1 MNRVVTRDYLNESM
15 LAMLGAMRYSNC
27 FIPTLRDDPADA
39 EVISHKLLLRAGYIR
54 RVTSG
59 VYDYL
64 PLALRVLRK
73 IEAVIR
79 EEMNRAGAQE
89 LLMPMVQP
97 GELWEKSERMEK
109 YGPELLRF
117 KDRHSHESCL
127 GPTHEEVICDL
138 VSRELRSYKQLPM
151 NLYQVQSKFRDEI
164 RPRFGLM
171 RGREFV
177 MKDAYSFHADAES
190 LAAEYKNMF
199 ETYTRIF
206 TRFGLEFRPVEADTG
221 SIGGSD
227 SHEFHVLAESG
238 EDLIAHC
245 SVCDY
250 AANVEK
256 AVSRRACV
264 SGEPAALVMV
274 ETPAVTSVEDVAD
287 FLSVDIGLLVKT
299 LVYRIHGGEHD
310 GAIVAACV
318 AGDDQVQEIKLAHVV
333 GADSVEMATD
343 DDIVSIGGVTGF
355 VGPQQLSVRVLVDS
369 RLQGATGFIAGANR
383 RDTHVTG
390 LDFGRDI
397 PAAEFADLRETRAG
411 DRCSRCG
418 NEIEL
423 SRGIE
428 VGQVFA
434 LGKRYTEPME
444 VVFQN
449 QQGKRSVATMGCY
462 GIGVSRLMAA
472 IVEQCNDAA
481 GISWPLA
488 LAPFQIGLISMG
500 KSNAV
505 RDASEAIYQQLLD
518 AGIEVLWD
526 ERNERPGVKFK
537 DFELIGLPFQIVVG
551 DRGLKEDAVEIGW
564 RQQQRRAV
572 PVADAVKVVL
582 SEFEQATSAETTVSE
597 ATVSEATVSEVT
609 N

>member
-1 MNRVVTRDYLNESM
+1 MAM
-15 LAMLGAMRYSNC
+15 LAAMRYSKS
-27 FIPTLRDDPADA
+27 FIPTLRDVPADA
-39 EVISHKLLLRAGYIR
+39 EVISHQLLLRAGYIR

-79 EEMNRAGAQE
+79 EEMNKAGAQE

-97 GELWEKSERMEK
+97 GELWEKSDRMEK

-117 KDRHSHESCL
+117 KDRHAHESCL

-151 NLYQVQSKFRDEI
+151 NLYQIQSKFRDEI

-171 RGREFV
+171 RGREFI
-177 MKDAYSFHADAES
+177 MKDAYSFHTDAES

-199 ETYTRIF
+199 ATYSRIF
-206 TRFGLEFRPVEADTG
+206 TRFGLKFRSVEADTG

-238 EDLIAHC
+238 EDVIAHC
-245 SVCDY
+245 SGCDY

-256 AVSRRACV
+256 AVSQRASV
-264 SGEPAALVMV
+264 GAEQADLAVV
-274 ETPAVTSVEDVAD
+274 ETPGVTSVEDVAD
-287 FLSVDIGLLVKT
+287 FLSVDVAMLVKT
-299 LVYRIHGGEHD
+299 LVYHINGGEHD

-333 GADSVEMATD
+333 HADSVEMASD
-343 DDIVSIGGVTGF
+343 DEIASLGGITGF
-355 VGPQQLSVRVLVDS
+355 VGPQKLTARVLVDK
-369 RLQGATGFIAGANR
+369 RLQDATGFIAGANQ
-383 RDTHVTG
+383 RDAHVTG
-390 LDFGRDI
+390 LDFGRDV

-411 DRCSRCG
+411 DVCSRCG
-418 NEIEL
+418 GGIEL

-434 LGKRYTEPME
+434 LGTRYTEPME
-444 VVFQN
+444 VMFQN

-472 IVEQCNDAA
+472 IVEQCNDEA
-481 GISWPLA
+481 GICWPLA
-488 LAPFQIGLISMG
+488 LSPFQIGLISMG
-500 KSNAV
+500 KSEAV
-505 RDASEAIYQQLLD
+505 REASEAIYNQLTD
-518 AGIEVLWD
+518 ADIEVLWD

-537 DFELIGLPFQIVVG
+537 DFELIGLPFQIVIG
-551 DRGLKEDAVEIGW
+551 DRGLKEGAVEIGW
-564 RQQQRRAV
+564 RQQQRRTV
-572 PVADAVKVVL
+572 PIADIVNIVL
-582 SEFEQATSAETTVSE
+582 AELRSTETK
-597 ATVSEATVSEVT
+597 

>member
-1 MNRVVTRDYLNESM
+1 
-15 LAMLGAMRYSNC
+15 MRYSKL

-64 PLALRVLRK
+64 PLGLRVLRK

-79 EEMNRAGAQE
+79 DEMNRAGAQE

-117 KDRHSHESCL
+117 KDRHGHESCL
-127 GPTHEEVICDL
+127 GPTHEEVVCDL

-151 NLYQVQSKFRDEI
+151 NLYQIQNKFRDEI

-177 MKDAYSFHADAES
+177 MKDAYSFHVDADS
-190 LAAEYKNMF
+190 LAAEYQNMF
-199 ETYTRIF
+199 DTYGRIF
-206 TRFGLEFRPVEADTG
+206 SRFGLNFRPVEADTG

-227 SHEFHVLAESG
+227 SHEFHVLADSG

-245 SVCDY
+245 GACDY

-256 AVSRRACV
+256 AVSVRDCPNGDPAELRVVDTPHV
-264 SGEPAALVMV
+264 S
-274 ETPAVTSVEDVAD
+274 SVEEVAE
-287 FLSVDIGLLVKT
+287 FLAVDISLLVKT
-299 LVYRIHGGEHD
+299 LVYRAVGGARD
-310 GAIVAACV
+310 GEIVVACV
-318 AGDDQVQEIKLAHVV
+318 RGDDQVQEIKLAHVI
-333 GADSVEMATD
+333 GADSVEMASDTD
-343 DDIVSIGGVTGF
+343 IASIHGITGF
-355 VGPQQLSVRVLVDS
+355 VGPQQLSAPVWLDAS
-369 RLQGATGFIAGANR
+369 LNGATGLVAGANQI
-383 RDTHVTG
+383 DAHVRG
-390 LDFGRDI
+390 LDIGRDV
-397 PAAEFADLRETRAG
+397 ADAMVADLRETRAA
-411 DRCSRCG
+411 DRCSHCG
-418 NEIEL
+418 GEIDL

-434 LGKRYTEPME
+434 LGTRYTEPME
-444 VVFQN
+444 VLFQN

-472 IVEQCNDAA
+472 VVEQCNDDS
-481 GISWPLA
+481 GITWPLA
-488 LAPFQIGLISMG
+488 LAPFQLGLISMG
-500 KSNAV
+500 KSEAV
-505 RDASEAIYQQLLD
+505 LDASEVLYHQLQD
-518 AGIEVLWD
+518 AGVDVLWD
-526 ERNERPGVKFK
+526 ERKERPGVKFK
-537 DFELIGLPFQIVVG
+537 DFELIGLPFQVVIG
-551 DRGLKEDAVEIGW
+551 DRGLGDGMVEIGW
-564 RQQQRRAV
+564 RKQERRAV
-572 PVADAVKVVL
+572 ALCDVVSVIL
-582 SEFEQATSAETTVSE
+582 EELRTSEHS
-597 ATVSEATVSEVT
+597 